1 MSKHLYVHI
10 PFCAHICEFC
20 DFFRVPY
27 QAKLVHDYLN
37 ELSKELDGYAS
48 KGELDCLETIYIGGG
63 TPTALQTTELEYL
76 LQILKPYVRETTEY
90 SIEANPENVKKETI
104 NLFLNYGIN
113 RVSLGVQCLD
123 DTILKLLN
131 RKHSSQE
138 ALDVID
144 NLYAAGIHNISAD
157 MIYGLPMQSTE
168 LFVSDIKRLGNT
180 KLSHI
185 SMYSL
190 TIEENSS
197 FGRKHQELIDNDL
210 EGEMYEKG
218 RETLLELGF
227 TQYEVANYSR
237 SIDTQSKHNK
247 GYWLFHDYVGV
258 GMGAVGYIQGK
269 RYENTKNFQTYL
281 SGKYIDSSEQ
291 ESVEEQ
297 QFLMIMLG
305 LRLTQGVSL
314 ALFKN
319 RFGKSLEEVFEIPL
333 KKHCEL
339 GHLVLSDE
347 YLTTTPNGME
357 ILHDILID
365 FMD

>member
-10 PFCAHICEFC
+10 PFCSHICEFC

-27 QAKLVHDYLN
+27 QEKLVQEYLQELSN
-37 ELSKELDGYAS
+37 ELTGYTSA
-48 KGELDCLETIYIGGG
+48 GELDNLETIYIGGG
-63 TPTALQTTELEYL
+63 TPTALSISELECL
-76 LQILKPYVRETTEY
+76 FDILKPYVKENTEY
-90 SIEANPENVKKETI
+90 TIEANPENLKEDTI
-104 NLFLNYGIN
+104 NLFLKYGIN
-113 RVSLGVQCLD
+113 RVSLGIQCLD

-131 RKHSSQE
+131 RKHTAQE
-138 ALDVID
+138 ALTVID
-144 NLYAAGIHNISAD
+144 TLYTAGIHNISAD
-157 MIYGLPMQSTE
+157 MIYGLPTQSTE
-168 LFVSDIKRLGNT
+168 RFVSDLKRLGNT

-190 TIEENSS
+190 TIEENSA

-227 TQYEVANYSR
+227 IQYEVANYAR
-237 SIDTQSKHNK
+237 SVDTQSKHNK

-269 RYENTKNFQTYL
+269 RYENTKNFPTYL
-281 SGKYIDSSEQ
+281 SGKYIDSGEQ

-314 ALFKN
+314 ALFKD
-319 RFGKSLEEVFEIPL
+319 RFGKSLEEVFESPL

-339 GHLVLSDE
+339 GHLVLGDE
-347 YLTTTPNGME
+347 YLTTTPKGME